1 VSAAQRWVWGLAA
14 GFGLWGGNLS
24 KADAGCACG
33 RWSAPP
39 VNLNVCVRG
48 PAGGCDDSMYAPVVR
63 GTAARWD
70 LFVDQWRTPLG
81 ALDQFGP
88 RDALNSIAVLSRV
101 AIAQRYGVGIP
112 GGVIGVTFF
121 EAQAGAPAGNSSCP
135 LAANVRCPTFGD
147 VANHDVDIALIS
159 DVRYTL
165 DEEAAY
171 LSQNG
176 LAFPLVVSMRQVL
189 LHELGHAH
197 GMQHESRFPAVM
209 NPSQLPFRGIDLTSD
224 DVGAARAYLP
234 MLATQV
240 DDLAVMGFAF
250 NAGAYQGAQV
260 QGNAGLR
267 AGVDVFTARRFTVF
281 NRGDTATPGPVPYT
295 FRVGG
300 VVAGQGEC
308 PAIPAH
314 GQCAV
319 LQNQNVTVPLRA
331 PAGDQAVT
339 VEVDGWPGEPSPETN
354 SVRIGTLSRVVA
366 ADLPPEPDAQVIDAQ
381 IIDAQIIDARVVD
394 AQVIEARVVDAQIID
409 ADVPIFPDFEVFD
422 ARFVPDA
429 SDGAVVVRVDG
440 AVPVADAGPNTEAG
454 SNTDAFAPTDAD
466 GAPDDAAAVDDA
478 GHSGRDAG
486 SPLRDAGRAVD
497 AGPPQRD
504 IDAGIVPLP
513 APACQCDQRGGAG
526 GAAWLVAPL
535 LARIGLRRRRAG
547 RP

>member
-1 VSAAQRWVWGLAA
+1 MSAAQRWVWGVAA
-14 GFGLWGGNLS
+14 GLGLWGGDLS

-101 AIAQRYGVGIP
+101 AIAQRYGVAIP

-267 AGVDVFTARRFTVF
+267 AGVDMFTARRFTVF

-300 VVAGQGEC
+300 VVAGQGQC

-331 PAGDQAVT
+331 PAGDQPVT

-366 ADLPPEPDAQVIDAQ
+366 ADLPPEPDAQVIDAEV
-381 IIDAQIIDARVVD
+381 IDARVVD
-394 AQVIEARVVDAQIID
+394 ARVVDAV
-409 ADVPIFPDFEVFD
+409 VPIFPDFEVFD
-422 ARFVPDA
+422 ARVVPDA

-440 AVPVADAGPNTEAG
+440 AGPVADAGPNAEAG
-454 SNTDAFAPTDAD
+454 STTDAVAPTDAD
-466 GAPDDAAAVDDA
+466 GAPDDAAVDDA
-478 GHSGRDAG
+478 AAIDDAGSPLRDAGPPLRDAG

-497 AGPPQRD
+497 AAPPQRD

-526 GAAWLVAPL
+526 GAAWLVVPL

>member
-1 VSAAQRWVWGLAA
+1 
-14 GFGLWGGNLS
+14 
-24 KADAGCACG
+24 
-33 RWSAPP
+33 
-39 VNLNVCVRG
+39 
-48 PAGGCDDSMYAPVVR
+48 VVR
-63 GTAARWD
+63 GVAATWD

-81 ALDQFGP
+81 AIDQFGP
-88 RDALNSIAVLSRV
+88 RDSMNSIAVLSRV

-112 GGVIGVTFF
+112 GGVVGVTFF

-176 LAFPLVVSMRQVL
+176 LAFPLVVSIRQVL
-189 LHELGHAH
+189 LHEVGHAH

-224 DVGAARAYLP
+224 DVGAARGYLP

-267 AGVDVFTARRFTVF
+267 AGADMFTARRFTVF

-300 VVAGQGEC
+300 VVAGQGQC

-381 IIDAQIIDARVVD
+381 VVDARVVDARVVDARVVDARVVDAQVVDAQIIDARVVD
-394 AQVIEARVVDAQIID
+394 AQVVDAQVIDAQVIDARVVDAQIID
-409 ADVPIFPDFEVFD
+409 AQIIDAELVDARVADAVVPIFPDFEVFD

-454 SNTDAFAPTDAD
+454 SNTDAVAPTDAD

>member
-1 VSAAQRWVWGLAA
+1 
-14 GFGLWGGNLS
+14 
-24 KADAGCACG
+24 
-33 RWSAPP
+33 
-39 VNLNVCVRG
+39 
-48 PAGGCDDSMYAPVVR
+48 MYAPVVR

-381 IIDAQIIDARVVD
+381 IIDAV
-394 AQVIEARVVDAQIID
+394 
-409 ADVPIFPDFEVFD
+409 VPIFPDFEVFD

>member
-1 VSAAQRWVWGLAA
+1 
-14 GFGLWGGNLS
+14 
-24 KADAGCACG
+24 
-33 RWSAPP
+33 
-39 VNLNVCVRG
+39 
-48 PAGGCDDSMYAPVVR
+48 VVR

-267 AGVDVFTARRFTVF
+267 AGVDVFTARAGAF
-281 NRGDTATPGPVPYT
+281 NGSEDVSI
-295 FRVGG
+295 
-300 VVAGQGEC
+300 VA
-308 PAIPAH
+308 
-314 GQCAV
+314 
-319 LQNQNVTVPLRA
+319 QNR
-331 PAGDQAVT
+331 
-339 VEVDGWPGEPSPETN
+339 
-354 SVRIGTLSRVVA
+354 
-366 ADLPPEPDAQVIDAQ
+366 
-381 IIDAQIIDARVVD
+381 
-394 AQVIEARVVDAQIID
+394 
-409 ADVPIFPDFEVFD
+409 
-422 ARFVPDA
+422 
-429 SDGAVVVRVDG
+429 
-440 AVPVADAGPNTEAG
+440 
-454 SNTDAFAPTDAD
+454 
-466 GAPDDAAAVDDA
+466 DDA
-478 GHSGRDAG
+478 GNASTVRQLDGQTFDTT
-486 SPLRDAGRAVD
+486 
-497 AGPPQRD
+497 
-504 IDAGIVPLP
+504 
-513 APACQCDQRGGAG
+513 APVVTITRGGSYVITADHATG
-526 GAAWLVAPL
+526 SRNAEECA
-535 LARIGLRRRRAG
+535 I
-547 RP
+547 